1 MPSLS
6 ESLREIQ
13 LVKMLGK
20 IAIRNVDYVMEVQI
34 PRTSFSRPNAE
45 LGDLKG
51 LYPPRGSKARSS
63 MQVLSSGGQ
72 EATEERETR

>member
-6 ESLREIQ
+6 ESSREIQ

-20 IAIRNVDYVMEVQI
+20 IGIRDVSYVIEVQI
-34 PRTSFSRPNAE
+34 PRTSFGRPSAE
-45 LGDLKG
+45 LRDLKG
-51 LYPPRGSKARSS
+51 LYPPRGSKALSS

-72 EATEERETR
+72 EATEERDTR

>member
-1 MPSLS
+1 MSSLG
-6 ESLREIQ
+6 ESPREIQ

-20 IAIRNVDYVMEVQI
+20 IGIRNVGYVMEIQI
-34 PRTSFSRPNAE
+34 PRTCFSRPNAE

-63 MQVLSSGGQ
+63 MQILSSGGQ
-72 EATEERETR
+72 EATEERDTR